1 MFIFLL
7 KSISPMWHELMKS
20 SSQHKLYFPADENIQ
35 PPPLL
40 KSVLIMRVEESE
52 MPSEMAKRV
61 LQKERAEIKQK
72 VFLNR
77 ESKEMF
83 GVYLAS

>member
-1 MFIFLL
+1 MFVFLL
-7 KSISPMWHELMKS
+7 KTITPMWHELTNS
-20 SSQHKLYFPADENIQ
+20 SSQHKLYFPAEENIQ

-61 LQKERAEIKQK
+61 LQKENRQK
-72 VFLNR
+72 
-77 ESKEMF
+77 
-83 GVYLAS
+83 